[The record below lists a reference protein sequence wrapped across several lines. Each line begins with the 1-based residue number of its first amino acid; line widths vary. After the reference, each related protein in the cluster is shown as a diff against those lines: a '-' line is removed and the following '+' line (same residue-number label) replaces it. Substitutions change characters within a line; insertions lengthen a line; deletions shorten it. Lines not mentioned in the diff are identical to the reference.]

1 MRLKLF
7 MIEVTKCPLALIF
20 GKNASNRSFDLV
32 LVIHVVQN
40 RHGWRETDTL
50 VLLLTLAPLLIHKMP
65 PACRVMKK
73 YHTNI
78 ISEH

>member
-1 MRLKLF
+1 M
-7 MIEVTKCPLALIF
+7 MDVTKCPLALIF
-20 GKNASNRSFDLV
+20 GKNTSNRPFDLV
-32 LVIHVVQN
+32 LVIHVVSCLERK
-40 RHGWRETDTL
+40 RHTGT
-50 VLLLTLAPLLIHKMP
+50 VLNLAPLLIHKMP